1 MQKHPWC
8 RDEGHDDRWCSTC
21 DILWDGTEYGEG
33 RYDELAAENKQQAK
47 RIEELERQLRN
58 CHAIAGC
65 STEGSD
71 PVCYLDGTD
80 CTGQSG
86 IYAKEHSKGGKD
98 VDKG

>member
-47 RIEELERQLRN
+47 RIEQLTSRLMQ
-58 CHAIAGC
+58 AD
-65 STEGSD
+65 SLLKWWVE
-71 PVCYLDGTD
+71 TD
-80 CTGQSG
+80 ACESCDLVDETNKYFQ
-86 IYAKEHSKGGKD
+86 EHSKGGKD